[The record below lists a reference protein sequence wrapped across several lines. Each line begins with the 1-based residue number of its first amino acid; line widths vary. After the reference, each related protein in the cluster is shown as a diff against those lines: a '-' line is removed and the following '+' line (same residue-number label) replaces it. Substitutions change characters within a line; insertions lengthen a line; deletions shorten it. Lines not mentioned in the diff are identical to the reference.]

1 MRLYSI
7 TVSLDEKGFDVNIMH
22 SEVLS
27 YDKSGQCKV
36 ERFGYTT
43 SFNSSE
49 LDKFKTGL
57 MPSKTPSLSIET
69 IGKERIDEYIVEM
82 KKMIREELLDRL
94 NRTQSQLD
102 SIES

>member
-7 TVSLDEKGFDVNIMH
+7 TVSLDENGFDVNIMH

-27 YDKSGQCKV
+27 YDKNGQCKV
-36 ERFGYTT
+36 GRFGYTT

-49 LDKFKTGL
+49 LDKYKTGL
-57 MPSKTPSLSIET
+57 MSSKTPSLSVET